1 MQIFFR
7 AILVILGFALV
18 FMTWTAYSLERSLEK
33 FFMPQIG
40 LEFARTPEEM
50 EEQLDN
56 LTTGKERAEG
66 VQVQRNILMGRLN
79 KALWGDSLVFIPIYT
94 ALFFALANHL
104 RLSPALDGTRY
115 FYFVLTG
122 IAIAA
127 VSDWIENYFIWKSL
141 QSDAPIAYFD
151 IKYYACFAKWFMIG
165 AAVFFTSM
173 GFLQLKKF
181 GIAVPGFINAAIL
194 VIGVILNPL
203 LVQAGFGMLGIL
215 LLLTAIFL

>member
-7 AILVILGFALV
+7 AILVILGIALV
-18 FMTWTAYSLERSLEK
+18 FMTWTAYSLEMSLEK

-104 RLSPALDGTRY
+104 RLSPAPDGTRY
-115 FYFVLTG
+115 HYFILTG

-151 IKYYACFAKWFMIG
+151 IKYFACFAKWLMIG

>member
-7 AILVILGFALV
+7 AILVTLGFALV

-50 EEQLDN
+50 EEQLEN
-56 LTTGKERAEG
+56 LKTGKERVEG
-66 VQVQRNILMGRLN
+66 VQVQRNILMERLN
-79 KALWGDSLVFIPIYT
+79 KDLWGDSLAFIPIYT
-94 ALFFALANHL
+94 VLFFALANHL
-104 RLSPALDGTRY
+104 RQSPATDGSRY
-115 FYFVLTG
+115 FYLILAC

-141 QSDAPIAYFD
+141 QPDASIAYLD
-151 IKYYACFAKWFMIG
+151 IKFYACFAKWVMIG

-173 GFLQLKKF
+173 GFLQLEKF
-181 GIAVPGFINAAIL
+181 GIAIPGFINAAIL

-215 LLLTAIFL
+215 LLITAIFL